1 LSGEVKEFVLGG
13 QAVLEGVMMKGA
25 SLFSVAVRKA
35 SGEIR
40 VKDFPIVEG
49 PLRRRFGKTPFV
61 RGVVTLGAML
71 VIGYRALQFSADE
84 VMEDAEA
91 EERAAKGG
99 AKEEAPKGDGKK
111 DGEWAMA
118 FAMISA
124 LALAIG
130 LFFWLPLA
138 MTRGV
143 EHLLGG
149 GLKGNLAFNLVD
161 GLFRVAVFVAY
172 VAAISFMKDI
182 RRVFEYH
189 GAEHKVVHA
198 HEAKAEMTPEAV
210 MAYSRLHPRCGT
222 SFLLLVMVVSI
233 LVFSLIPRESHLA
246 VKALLR
252 VALLPVVAGASYE
265 ILRLSAR
272 RAGAPFFRGI
282 VAPGLLLQKLTT
294 REPDLAQVEVALASF
309 RRVLPDPEWRHV
321 G

>member
-1 LSGEVKEFVLGG
+1 LSGDVKEFVLGG

-49 PLRRRFGKTPFV
+49 PIRKRYGKTPFL

-84 VMEDAEA
+84 AMEDAAE

-99 AKEEAPKGDGKK
+99 EAPARAE
-111 DGEWAMA
+111 GEEKEGGWAMA
-118 FAMISA
+118 LAMASA
-124 LALAIG
+124 MGLAIA
-130 LFFWLPLA
+130 LFFWLPLV

-149 GLKGNLAFNLVD
+149 GLSGNLAFNLVD
-161 GLFRVAVFVAY
+161 GVLRVAVFVAY

-198 HEAKAEMTPEAV
+198 HEAKAEMTPEGVAPF
-210 MAYSRLHPRCGT
+210 SRLHPRCGT

-233 LVFSLIPRESHLA
+233 LVFSLIPRESHLV

-252 VALLPVVAGASYE
+252 VVFLPVVAGISYE

-282 VAPGLLLQKLTT
+282 IAPGLLLQRLTT
-294 REPDLAQVEVALASF
+294 REPDRGQIEVAIASLK
-309 RRVLPDPEWRHV
+309 RVLPDAEWRHV

>member
-1 LSGEVKEFVLGG
+1 
-13 QAVLEGVMMKGA
+13 
-25 SLFSVAVRKA
+25 
-35 SGEIR
+35 
-40 VKDFPIVEG
+40 
-49 PLRRRFGKTPFV
+49 
-61 RGVVTLGAML
+61 ML
-71 VIGYRALQFSADE
+71 VIGYRALSFSADE
-84 VMEDAEA
+84 AMEDAA
-91 EERAAKGG
+91 EQERAAKGG
-99 AKEEAPKGDGKK
+99 EAPKEEGKK
-111 DGEWAMA
+111 EGEWAMA
-118 FAMISA
+118 LAMVSA
-124 LALAIG
+124 VGLAVA

-161 GLFRVAVFVAY
+161 GVLRVVVFVAY

-189 GAEHKVVHA
+189 GAEHMVVHA
-198 HEAKAEMTPEAV
+198 HEAKAEMTPESVA
-210 MAYSRLHPRCGT
+210 AFSRLHPRCGT

-233 LVFSLIPRESHLA
+233 LVFSLIPRESPLV

-252 VALLPVVAGASYE
+252 VVFLPLVAGISYE

-282 VAPGLLLQKLTT
+282 IAPGLLLQRLTT
-294 REPDLAQVEVALASF
+294 REPDRAQIEVALASF
-309 RRVLPDPEWRHV
+309 RRVLPDQEWRHV